1 MTGDLQYCNKQCCSV
16 PTQVIQYLL
25 QQVWIR
31 MADPCDSLNVF
42 KTALRGAKSADLFQ
56 NWLGNVGHH
65 FFIRFVGESR
75 PPVMDP

>member
-1 MTGDLQYCNKQCCSV
+1 
-16 PTQVIQYLL
+16 
-25 QQVWIR
+25 
-31 MADPCDSLNVF
+31 MAGPCDSLNVF